1 MSISKYEAFLKTVEL
16 GSLTRAAEALG
27 YTQSGMTYILNSLE
41 DEFGLTLLKRDR
53 AGVRLTSDGMEL
65 LPCIEA
71 LCESWR
77 RVGEKRDELKGM
89 ESGHLRIGTFTSVS
103 THWLPGII
111 HAFRKGYPNITF
123 ELLHGDYAQ
132 IQDWIAR
139 GRVDLGFTQMPLMPG
154 LTGLHLKSDD
164 LLAVLPEGH
173 PLAERKA
180 IDLDELLA
188 EPFIMYAENTPGGI
202 REMLSRRSVKP
213 NAQYMVEDDHAIITM
228 VEGGLGVSVLSDL
241 VLRRTAFRVVKR
253 PLDPPV
259 HRELALVYP
268 QGRAL
273 SVSSR
278 RFSEY
283 VEHWKKDRTEFD
295 EPLAAGNARGRE
307 APPDSCASAAP
318 SRLL

>member
-41 DEFGLTLLKRDR
+41 DEFGLTLIKRDR

-77 RVGEKRDELKGM
+77 RVEEKWDELKGM
-89 ESGHLRIGTFTSVS
+89 EAGHLRIGTFTSVC

-111 HAFRKGYPNITF
+111 HAFRESFPNITF

-132 IQDWIAR
+132 IQDWILR
-139 GRVDLGFTQMPLMPG
+139 GRVDLGFTQLPLVEG
-154 LTGLHLKSDD
+154 LAGVHLKTDD

-173 PLAERKA
+173 PLAERDA
-180 IDLDELLA
+180 IDLDGLLA

-202 REMLSRRSVKP
+202 REMLNRRSVKP
-213 NAQYMVEDDHAIITM
+213 NTQYVVEDDHAIIAM

-241 VLRRTAFRVVKR
+241 VLRRTPFRVVKR
-253 PLDPPV
+253 PLDPPAC
-259 HRELALVYP
+259 REIALAYP
-268 QGRAL
+268 EGRGL

-278 RFSEY
+278 RFIEY
-283 VEHWKKDRTEFD
+283 VKSWKD
-295 EPLAAGNARGRE
+295 EP
-307 APPDSCASAAP
+307 
-318 SRLL
+318 

>member
-16 GSLTRAAEALG
+16 GSLTKAADALG

-41 DEFGLTLLKRDR
+41 DECGLTLLKRDR
-53 AGVRLTSDGMEL
+53 SGVQLTSDGMEM
-65 LPCIEA
+65 LPYIES

-77 RVGEKRDELKGM
+77 LISEKRDELKGM

-111 HAFRKGYPNITF
+111 HAFRSQFPNITF

-132 IQDWIAR
+132 IQDWIVR
-139 GRVDLGFTQMPLMPG
+139 GRVDLGFTQLPLKEG
-154 LTGLHLKSDD
+154 LDSFHMRSDD

-173 PLAERKA
+173 PLADRRA
-180 IDLDELLA
+180 IPLDDLLP

-202 REMLSRRSVKP
+202 RVMLNSRPVKP
-213 NAQYMVEDDHAIITM
+213 NTQFVVEDDHAIIAM

-241 VLRRTAFRVVKR
+241 VLRRSPCRVVKR
-253 PLDPPV
+253 PLDPPLK
-259 HRELALVYP
+259 REIVLAYP
-268 QGRAL
+268 SGRTQ

-278 RFSEY
+278 RFMEY
-283 VEHWKKDRTEFD
+283 VKSWKD
-295 EPLAAGNARGRE
+295 AG
-307 APPDSCASAAP
+307 D
-318 SRLL
+318 

>member
-41 DEFGLTLLKRDR
+41 DECGLTLLKRDR
-53 AGVRLTSDGMEL
+53 SGVQLTSDGLEM
-65 LPCIEA
+65 LPYIER

-77 RVGEKRDELKGM
+77 LVAEKRDALKGM

-111 HAFRKGYPNITF
+111 HSFRQAYPNITF
-123 ELLHGDYAQ
+123 YLVHGDYVQ
-132 IQDWIAR
+132 IQDWVQR
-139 GRVDLGFTQMPLMPG
+139 GHVDLGFTQLPLKEG
-154 LTGLHLKSDD
+154 LESLHLKTDS

-173 PLAERKA
+173 PLADNPA
-180 IDLDELLA
+180 IDLDELLR

-202 REMLSRRSVKP
+202 RVMLNSRRVKP
-213 NAQYMVEDDHAIITM
+213 NTQFVVEDDHAIISM

-241 VLRRTAFRVVKR
+241 VLRRTPCRVVKR

-259 HRELALVYP
+259 SREIALAYP
-268 QGRAL
+268 AGRAIT
-273 SVSSR
+273 VSSR
-278 RFSEY
+278 RFIEY
-283 VEHWKKDRTEFD
+283 VKSWRDGQAAETE
-295 EPLAAGNARGRE
+295 
-307 APPDSCASAAP
+307 
-318 SRLL
+318 

>member
-1 MSISKYEAFLKTVEL
+1 MMVYDEYRRMGGDRVSVSKYEAFLKTVEL
-16 GSLTRAAEALG
+16 GSLTKAAEALG

-41 DEFGLTLLKRDR
+41 DEFGLTLLRRDR
-53 AGVRLTSDGMEL
+53 SGVQLTSDGLEL
-65 LPCIEA
+65 LPCLES

-89 ESGHLRIGTFTSVS
+89 ASGHLRIGTFTSVS

-111 HAFRKGYPNITF
+111 HAFRQSYPNITF
-123 ELLHGDYAQ
+123 ELLHGDYTE
-132 IQDWIAR
+132 IQDWLLR
-139 GRVDLGFTQMPLMPG
+139 GRVDLGFTQLPLSQG
-154 LTGLHLKSDD
+154 LTGIHLKSDD

-173 PLAERKA
+173 PLSARAA
-180 IDLDELLA
+180 IPLDELLR

-202 REMLSRRSVKP
+202 RVMLNNRQVKP
-213 NAQYMVEDDHAIITM
+213 NTQFVVEDDHAIIAM

-259 HRELALVYP
+259 QRQIALAHP
-268 QGRAL
+268 EGHGL

-278 RFSEY
+278 RFIEY
-283 VEHWKKDRTEFD
+283 VRQWQAD
-295 EPLAAGNARGRE
+295 GRG
-307 APPDSCASAAP
+307 
-318 SRLL
+318 

>member
-16 GSLTRAAEALG
+16 GSLTKAADALG

-41 DEFGLTLLKRDR
+41 DECGLTLLKRDR
-53 AGVRLTSDGMEL
+53 SGVQLTSDGMEM
-65 LPCIEA
+65 LPYIES

-77 RVGEKRDELKGM
+77 LISEKRDELKGM

-111 HAFRKGYPNITF
+111 HAFRGQFPNITF

-132 IQDWIAR
+132 IQEWIIR
-139 GRVDLGFTQMPLMPG
+139 GRVDLGFTQLPLKEG
-154 LTGLHLKSDD
+154 LDSFHMRSDD

-173 PLAERKA
+173 PLADRRA
-180 IDLDELLA
+180 IPLDELLL

-202 REMLSRRSVKP
+202 RVMLNSRPVKP
-213 NAQYMVEDDHAIITM
+213 NTQFVVEDDHAIIAM

-241 VLRRTAFRVVKR
+241 VLRRSPFRVVKR
-253 PLDPPV
+253 PLDPPLV
-259 HRELALVYP
+259 REIVLAYP
-268 QGRAL
+268 SGRTQ

-278 RFSEY
+278 RFMEY
-283 VEHWKKDRTEFD
+283 VKSWKD
-295 EPLAAGNARGRE
+295 EGN
-307 APPDSCASAAP
+307 
-318 SRLL
+318 

>member
-16 GSLTRAAEALG
+16 GSLTKAADALG

-41 DEFGLTLLKRDR
+41 DECGLTLLKRDR
-53 AGVRLTSDGMEL
+53 SGVQLTSDGMEM
-65 LPCIEA
+65 LPYIES

-77 RVGEKRDELKGM
+77 LISEKRDELKGM

-111 HAFRKGYPNITF
+111 HAFRSQFPNITF

-132 IQDWIAR
+132 IQDWIVR
-139 GRVDLGFTQMPLMPG
+139 GRVDLGFTQLPLKEG
-154 LTGLHLKSDD
+154 LDSFHMRSDD

-173 PLAERKA
+173 PLADRRA
-180 IDLDELLA
+180 IPLDELLP

-202 REMLSRRSVKP
+202 RVMLNSRPVKP
-213 NAQYMVEDDHAIITM
+213 NTQFVVEDDHAIIAM

-241 VLRRTAFRVVKR
+241 VLRRSPCRVVKR

-259 HRELALVYP
+259 KREIALAYP
-268 QGRAL
+268 EGRTL
-273 SVSSR
+273 SVSTR
-278 RFSEY
+278 RFIDY
-283 VEHWKKDRTEFD
+283 VKSW
-295 EPLAAGNARGRE
+295 RE
-307 APPDSCASAAP
+307 EG
-318 SRLL
+318 

>member
-16 GSLTRAAEALG
+16 GSLTRAADALG

-41 DEFGLTLLKRDR
+41 DECGLTLLKRDR
-53 AGVRLTSDGMEL
+53 TGVQLTSDGQEI
-65 LPCIEA
+65 LPYIES

-77 RVGEKRDELKGM
+77 LVSEKRDELKGM

-111 HAFRKGYPNITF
+111 HAFRTTYPNITF

-132 IQDWIAR
+132 IQEWLLR
-139 GRVDLGFTQMPLMPG
+139 GRVDLGFTQMPLRDG
-154 LTGLHLKSDD
+154 LSSLHLKSDD

-173 PLAERKA
+173 RLTEKKA
-180 IDLDELLA
+180 IALDELLV

-202 REMLSRRSVKP
+202 RVMLNNRRVKP
-213 NAQYMVEDDHAIITM
+213 NTQFVVEDDHAIIAM

-241 VLRRTAFRVVKR
+241 VLKRTNFRVVRR

-259 HRELALVYP
+259 RREIALAYP
-268 QGRAL
+268 DGRTL
-273 SVSSR
+273 SVSTK
-278 RFSEY
+278 RFIEY
-283 VEHWKKDRTEFD
+283 VRSWKESD
-295 EPLAAGNARGRE
+295 
-307 APPDSCASAAP
+307 
-318 SRLL
+318 

>member
-111 HAFRKGYPNITF
+111 HAFRQGYPNITF

-173 PLAERKA
+173 PLAEREA

-213 NAQYMVEDDHAIITM
+213 NAQ
-228 VEGGLGVSVLSDL
+228 
-241 VLRRTAFRVVKR
+241 R
-253 PLDPPV
+253 
-259 HRELALVYP
+259 HR
-268 QGRAL
+268 
-273 SVSSR
+273 
-278 RFSEY
+278 
-283 VEHWKKDRTEFD
+283 
-295 EPLAAGNARGRE
+295 
-307 APPDSCASAAP
+307 
-318 SRLL
+318 

>member
-16 GSLTRAAEALG
+16 GSVTRAAEALG

-53 AGVRLTSDGMEL
+53 AGVQLTSDGQEL
-65 LPCIEA
+65 LPCIEG

-89 ESGHLRIGTFTSVS
+89 AAGHLRIGTFTSVS

-111 HAFRKGYPNITF
+111 HAFRASYPNITF

-132 IQDWIAR
+132 IQDWILR
-139 GRVDLGFTQMPLMPG
+139 GRVDLGFTQLPLNG
-154 LTGLHLKSDD
+154 ALTGLHLKSDA

-173 PLAERKA
+173 PLAARQS
-180 IDLDELLA
+180 IPLDELLR

-202 REMLSRRSVKP
+202 RVMLNSRAVKP
-213 NAQYMVEDDHAIITM
+213 NTQYVVEDDHAIIAM

-241 VLRRTAFRVVKR
+241 VLRRSAFHVVKR

-259 HRELALVYP
+259 FREIALAYP
-268 QGRAL
+268 EGKGL

-278 RFSEY
+278 RFIEY
-283 VEHWKKDRTEFD
+283 VKQWKAEG
-295 EPLAAGNARGRE
+295 ERE
-307 APPDSCASAAP
+307 
-318 SRLL
+318 